1 MNIADLHFLVAEDH
15 EFQRKTLIIALKS
28 LGAKH
33 ILEAADG
40 RVAFEL
46 FSDLATP
53 VDVIICDLEMPNMD
67 GMEFIRHIGNADAVA
82 HFSAA
87 CSPERPQAMHLAP
100 AQPTT
105 LGHGPEAVSP
115 HQKYDAQRPKKART
129 SLACSPNR

>member
-46 FSDLATP
+46 FSDLA
-53 VDVIICDLEMPNMD
+53 
-67 GMEFIRHIGNADAVA
+67 GRHRKAGDA
-82 HFSAA
+82 
-87 CSPERPQAMHLAP
+87 E
-100 AQPTT
+100 
-105 LGHGPEAVSP
+105 
-115 HQKYDAQRPKKART
+115 KIART
-129 SLACSPNR
+129 D